1 MIVTN
6 KVISIDEFIQRI
18 GMQPFGNI
26 WSALIIDI
34 QNIEE
39 VIEELRDTINIFAE
53 CEIKV
58 ISGLNGV
65 DKLIEQVLD
74 ATEDYLILYQLNN
87 WQESDWKKLDGYR
100 SRLDKHKLGGLL
112 ILSQTAAI
120 QMVVNAPN
128 LSSWLGSKI
137 YNLELDTEF
146 LNEEEKQSR
155 LAALREWS
163 NQSDGEIIALAQA
176 NKLPPDSEYG
186 EWFILLDRGDLVER

>member
-1 MIVTN
+1 MLKN
-6 KVISIDEFIQRI
+6 KIISSDEFIQRI

-26 WSALIIDI
+26 WSTLIVDY

-39 VIEELRDTINIFAE
+39 VVQELKDTINIFAE

-58 ISGLNGV
+58 ISGVNGV
-65 DKLIEQVLD
+65 DQLIEQVID
-74 ATEDYLILYQLNN
+74 ATEDYLIFYQLND

-112 ILSQTAAI
+112 VLSQTAAVK
-120 QMVVNAPN
+120 MVANAPN

-163 NQSDGEIIALAQA
+163 HQSDAEIIALAEV
-176 NKLPPDSEYG
+176 NKLPSDSEYG
-186 EWFILLDRGDLVER
+186 EWLILLDRGDLVER

>member
-1 MIVTN
+1 MVIN
-6 KVISIDEFIQRI
+6 KIISIDEFIQRI

-26 WSALIIDI
+26 WSVLIIDT
-34 QNIEE
+34 QNIEK

-53 CEIKV
+53 CEILIV
-58 ISGLNGV
+58 SGINGV
-65 DKLIEQVLD
+65 DELIEQVQD

-87 WQESDWKKLDGYR
+87 WQERDWKKLDGYR

-112 ILSQTAAI
+112 VLSQAAAV
-120 QMVVNAPN
+120 QMVINAPN

-137 YNLELDTEF
+137 YNLELDIEL
-146 LNEEEKQSR
+146 LNEEEKQLR

-163 NQSDGEIIALAQA
+163 NKTDQEIIALAEA

-186 EWFILLDRGDLVER
+186 EWLILLDRGDLVER